1 MPKRNSKG
9 DMLRRIAF
17 FCTFVP
23 IRMAVVQEPFLWFV
37 VLLPV
42 NKKKNKEREI

>member
-23 IRMAVVQEPFLWFV
+23 IRMADCEGSLFEVCRSPAD
-37 VLLPV
+37 
-42 NKKKNKEREI
+42 NKKEK